1 MKKYIILLTVILG
14 TLWGCD
20 VLNQEPISMTTEKNA
35 WQTESDVM
43 AEINAI
49 YYLAREAL
57 IGNSGGYAHWA
68 YGEFRFGDL
77 IYNSLETYLKDLE
90 LKSDNYA
97 IAGLTNWEKFYTGI
111 VQCNL
116 VLEKASLIPD
126 DKFSVYPKS
135 QHLAEAHFMRAFF
148 YFYLC
153 RIWGDVP
160 LQLKATNQ
168 EPLPRTKMEDILKQ
182 AIKDCQTAIANL
194 PWRYQ
199 QEESQVRAIK
209 ATRGAAYTLLTEI
222 HMWQQ
227 NYEDALVASKAV
239 IDSLDYSGY
248 RLMPMNNS
256 AESDIIFKGRTEEGI
271 FEIDLST
278 EHKELTKTNL
288 ANITLCWPP
297 YVKRQDYFKTV
308 YTPIDTLKK
317 LFPDDVTDLRKTL
330 WFDLTNVY
338 DKDVMPM
345 LLKFKNKS
353 SESTS
358 TTSYYEDNIIIFRL
372 AGLYLLRAEA
382 LAHTGTERT
391 EAIRLLNEIRTRA
404 KAPLYSPA
412 EGDLET
418 AIITE
423 RRKELIGE
431 GHVWYDMLRNR
442 RILLYKGNIYNESA
456 LRDGAWT
463 WPVNQ
468 DSFITNPLLNQTTFW
483 L

>member
-1 MKKYIILLTVILG
+1 M
-14 TLWGCD
+14 
-20 VLNQEPISMTTEKNA
+20 
-35 WQTESDVM
+35 
-43 AEINAI
+43 
-49 YYLAREAL
+49 
-57 IGNSGGYAHWA
+57 
-68 YGEFRFGDL
+68 
-77 IYNSLETYLKDLE
+77 
-90 LKSDNYA
+90 
-97 IAGLTNWEKFYTGI
+97 
-111 VQCNL
+111 
-116 VLEKASLIPD
+116 VLEKATLIPD

-160 LQLKATNQ
+160 LQLRATNQ
-168 EPLPRTKMEDILKQ
+168 EPLPRTKMEDVLKQ
-182 AIKDCQTAIANL
+182 AIEDCQKAISNL

-199 QEESQVRAIK
+199 QEEAQVRAIK

-227 NYEDALVASKAV
+227 NYEDALIASKAV

-248 RLMPMNNS
+248 RLMPMNTS
-256 AESDIIFKGRTEEGI
+256 TESDIIFKGRTEEGI

-308 YTPIDTLKK
+308 YMPIDTLKN
-317 LFPDDVTDLRKTL
+317 LFPDDVVDLRKTL

-338 DKDVMPM
+338 DKDIMPM

-353 SESTS
+353 PESTS
-358 TTSYYEDNIIIFRL
+358 TTSYYEDNIIVFRL
-372 AGLYLLRAEA
+372 ASLYLLRAEA
-382 LAHTGTERT
+382 LAHTGTDRT

-404 KAPLYSPA
+404 KAPLYNPA

-423 RRKELIGE
+423 RRKELVGE
-431 GHVWYDMLRNR
+431 GHVWYDMLRNK
-442 RILLYKGNIYNESA
+442 RILLYKGDMYNESV

-468 DSFITNPLLNQTTFW
+468 NSFNTNPLLNQTTFW